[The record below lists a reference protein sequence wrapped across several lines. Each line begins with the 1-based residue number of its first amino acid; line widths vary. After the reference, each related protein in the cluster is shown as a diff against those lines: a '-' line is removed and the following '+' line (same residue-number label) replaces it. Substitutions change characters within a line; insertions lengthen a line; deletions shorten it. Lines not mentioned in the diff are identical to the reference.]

1 VDINYLPD
9 DLTKLP
15 GTIGVMSAPGRERE
29 LAADLDELAERHG
42 CVVLVSLVSDH
53 ELDLLRIADL
63 PERCT
68 ERGIRVIRFPFG
80 DFSTP
85 DSIEEVMSLTAEIIR
100 IARRGG
106 MVAIHCW
113 AGLGRTGLVAAC
125 CLAARGLSSSDAVA
139 AVRRCRPRAIENR
152 DQEEFIDQFAAILA
166 AAEPRNCA
174 RAGGSLPDAL
184 EPRSSEAEPAGR
196 VLYCAGANGNPHGA
210 RYQALV
216 TAGHDVFAP
225 DYRGLDVAT
234 AADIIMYQI
243 LDMPTRTQI
252 LVGHSFGGAAAM
264 LAALAA
270 ARRGATVTGLVLCAP
285 AIFVAQAV
293 MAPSRLPAPPAPSIL
308 IHGLHDDVIPIEL
321 SRGFAREHDLEC
333 LEVSD
338 DHALLRSLDT
348 IIEAVARIG
357 SAKGMRSPHSGDPQ
371 A

>member
-1 VDINYLPD
+1 LTVDINFFPG

-15 GTIGVMSAPGRERE
+15 GAIGVMSAPGRERE
-29 LAADLDELAERHG
+29 LAADLDELAEKHG
-42 CVVLVSLVSDH
+42 CVVLVSLVSEH
-53 ELDLLRIADL
+53 ELELLRIADL
-63 PERCT
+63 PERAA
-68 ERGIRVIRFPFG
+68 ERGIRVIRFPIG

-85 DSIEEVMSLTAEIIR
+85 DSIEEVMSLTAEIVR
-100 IARRGG
+100 VARRGG

-125 CLAARGLSSSDAVA
+125 CLVARGLSSNDAVA
-139 AVRRCRPRAIENR
+139 AVRRCRPRAIENS
-152 DQEEFIDQFAAILA
+152 DQEEFVDQFAAVLA
-166 AAEPRNCA
+166 AAESRERS

-184 EPRSSEAEPAGR
+184 EAGSGEADTAGR
-196 VLYCAGANGNPHGA
+196 VLYCAGANGDPHGA

-216 TAGHDVFAP
+216 TAGHEVFAP

-243 LDMPTRTQI
+243 LDMPDRTQI
-252 LVGHSFGGAAAM
+252 LVGHSLGGAAAL

-270 ARRGATVTGLVLCAP
+270 AKRGATVTGLVLCAP
-285 AIFVAQAV
+285 AIFLARAV
-293 MAPSRLPAPPAPSIL
+293 LAPARLSSPPAPSIV

-321 SRGFAREHDLEC
+321 SREFAREHDLEC

-357 SAKGMRSPHSGDPQ
+357 SGKGDRL
-371 A
+371 